1 VVTALAAWIG
11 LHGVGVA
18 DAFRHAQLVF
28 RAPVA
33 AVRIAV
39 TETGE
44 DQVVVGGKRQAATD
58 HAGEHWAI
66 LGYASGLDACWRHVP
81 QHYGDD
87 LCYCRVP
94 GWWCHASIVP
104 RQLRGLKSFRSWG
117 RTRNNC

>member
-66 LGYASGLDACWRHVP
+66 RGALLRFLARYSAVALVFVLVR
-81 QHYGDD
+81 
-87 LCYCRVP
+87 
-94 GWWCHASIVP
+94 IVP
-104 RQLRGLKSFRSWG
+104 SHYRVSGSG
-117 RTRNNC
+117 GGM